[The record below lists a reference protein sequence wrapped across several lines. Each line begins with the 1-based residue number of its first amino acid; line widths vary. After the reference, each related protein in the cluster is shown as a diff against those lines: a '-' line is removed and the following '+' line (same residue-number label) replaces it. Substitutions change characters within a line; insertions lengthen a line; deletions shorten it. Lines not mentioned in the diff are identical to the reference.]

1 MTPGQPVRAAEE
13 GRASDAR
20 PLLGLVARVVAGTAG
35 LAVLAGLIALG
46 IAAVFGWRPP

>member
-1 MTPGQPVRAAEE
+1 MKPARPVRAAEE

-20 PLLGLVARVVAGTAG
+20 PAPGLFARFVAGTAG